1 MKLITGLLLA
11 GALLAADKKVEMK
24 DLPAAVQAAVKEQT
38 TSATLVGLSK
48 EVENGKTLYEVETKV
63 NGKTRDLLLD
73 AKGAV
78 VETEDE
84 VEMTSIPAAAQAA
97 LKKKAGTGTIE
108 KVEKLT
114 QGSTMAYEAAIKTK
128 AGKSTEAAVN
138 ADGTPHKE

>member
-1 MKLITGLLLA
+1 MKLITGMLLA
-11 GALLAADKKVEMK
+11 GVLFAADKKVEMK

-38 TSATLVGLSK
+38 KTATLVGLSK

-73 AKGAV
+73 PKGSV

-84 VEMTSIPAAAQAA
+84 VEITSIPAAAQAA

-114 QGSTMAYEAAIKTK
+114 QGSTVAYEAAIKTK